1 MSSRSFKGSL
11 QFVKEHAAGLLQER
25 KDRFA
30 QLKAERKN
38 KKACLTK
45 NAPFYVERCV
55 LIRLAAFRPLR
66 GWNKMQSI
74 FSGGAR

>member
-1 MSSRSFKGSL
+1 MTDKTYTKKELEETRLLQEAAHHSARFRNRYHLMSSRSFKGSL

-38 KKACLTK
+38 KKA
-45 NAPFYVERCV
+45 
-55 LIRLAAFRPLR
+55 
-66 GWNKMQSI
+66 
-74 FSGGAR
+74 